1 MIPTNMKA
9 AVPTALD
16 DASQKKLAKLRDTKP
31 EDFSS
36 EYDSMQVSAHKDAV
50 SLFERYANGGDDPSL
65 PRVLVLLTRLLAGVL
80 PLLAP
85 DLGRVDLA
93 LAGILNPAGP
103 VPDPASAGGGL
114 GPAGLRLGCPAGFAA
129 VCWDFV
135 CLHRFVLL
143 CCRRRNR
150 QCNSAVTVPI
160 SGASACCTGS
170 GVNFS

>member
-16 DASQKKLAKLRDTKP
+16 DASQKKLAKLRDAKP

-65 PRVLVLLTRLLAGVL
+65 PRVLVLLTRLLVGVL

-93 LAGILNPAGP
+93 LAGILTLLALSRILLLLAG
-103 VPDPASAGGGL
+103 VLALLASALVALLVLLLFVGIL
-114 GPAGLRLGCPAGFAA
+114 
-129 VCWDFV
+129 FV
-135 CLHRFVLL
+135 CIASF
-143 CCRRRNR
+143 
-150 QCNSAVTVPI
+150 SFAVAAEIGNATQQ
-160 SGASACCTGS
+160 
-170 GVNFS
+170 

>member
-1 MIPTNMKA
+1 MA
-9 AVPTALD
+9 ATI
-16 DASQKKLAKLRDTKP
+16 R
-31 EDFSS
+31 
-36 EYDSMQVSAHKDAV
+36 
-50 SLFERYANGGDDPSL
+50 SL
-65 PRVLVLLTRLLAGVL
+65 PRVLVLLARLLAGVL

-93 LAGILNPAGP
+93 LAGILTLLALSRILLLLAG
-103 VPDPASAGGGL
+103 VLALLASAL
-114 GPAGLRLGCPAGFAA
+114 VALLVLLVSCL
-129 VCWDFV
+129 DFV

>member
-93 LAGILNPAGP
+93 LAGILTLLALSGSCFCWRGSWPCWP
-103 VPDPASAGGGL
+103 PPWL
-114 GPAGLRLGCPAGFAA
+114 PCWFRCC
-129 VCWDFV
+129 CWDFV
-135 CLHRFVLL
+135 RLPSLRSPLL
-143 CCRRRNR
+143 
-150 QCNSAVTVPI
+150 SPPK
-160 SGASACCTGS
+160 
-170 GVNFS
+170 